1 MKETIEN
8 HTLIKKHIDIM
19 DRDSI
24 LIVDDQEWIDET
36 LEEMLR
42 REGFSEISH
51 MNPELALKFFEA
63 NHQTLGLAIV
73 GSTMPEMTG
82 VELSRRFLAIDPE
95 VPVILG
101 RVISFC
107 LPICVLYR
115 IVRQFFLNLSHQV
128 SPKLAHFFHQL

>member
-1 MKETIEN
+1 MQQAIED
-8 HTLIKKHIDIM
+8 HTLIKKHINIS

-24 LIVDDQEWIDET
+24 LIVDGQEWIDET

-51 MNPELALKFFEA
+51 LNPELALQFFVA

-73 GSTMPEMTG
+73 GRTTPEMTG
-82 VELSRRFLAIDPE
+82 VELSRRFSAIDPE

-101 RVISFC
+101 RVVSFC
-107 LPICVLYR
+107 LPMCVLYR
-115 IVRQFFLNLSHQV
+115 TVRQSFLKLSHEV
-128 SPKLAHFFHQL
+128 SPKLVHFFHQF